1 MNDEAAL
8 RQTDEVPW
16 QAVAVGVSL
25 DGIVPMKGGE
35 RTEKGE
41 EAATEGRKT
50 REPAIKRLVARP

>member
-1 MNDEAAL
+1 M